1 MLATREFLKRS
12 QYRSMDAHILLVDD
26 DLLLLEVIADYL
38 TASGYKV
45 DIAED
50 ATIALAKFTP
60 GKYQLAILDLVM
72 PGMNGLDLMKEIMQ
86 RDKSIF
92 CLIMTGYPT
101 IDSTYKA
108 MVEGASDYIIKPF
121 QLIELLNIVQK
132 YA

>member
-1 MLATREFLKRS
+1 MNAR
-12 QYRSMDAHILLVDD
+12 ILLVDD
-26 DLLLLEVIADYL
+26 DRLLLEVIGDYL
-38 TASGYKV
+38 STSGYQV
-45 DIAED
+45 DLAED
-50 ATIALAKFTP
+50 ATIALARFSP
-60 GKYQLAILDLVM
+60 GTYKLVIIDLVM
-72 PGMNGLDLMKEIMQ
+72 PGMNGLDLMKELMQ
-86 RDKSIF
+86 RDKDIF